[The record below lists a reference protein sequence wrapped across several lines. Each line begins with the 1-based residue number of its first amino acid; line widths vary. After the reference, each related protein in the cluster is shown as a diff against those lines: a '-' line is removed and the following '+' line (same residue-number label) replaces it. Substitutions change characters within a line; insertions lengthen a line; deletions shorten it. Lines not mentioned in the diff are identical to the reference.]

1 MSKTALSCSPIRV
14 LFITMNNQRHLASTI
29 SLLDVARGVWRRKL
43 LILVFTLLA
52 FSTGLGLVKFFKPVY
67 STEAMVLIGN
77 LSSPYDRSQTPDDP
91 RPDPVDDRIIKS
103 QISVLKSQDLALR
116 VVEDLKLQERPEFDS
131 LKQKGVGKIKQLLLA
146 FGFGEDPRL
155 QTPQQRALK
164 RLMEELTVYQIPES
178 NVVAVKYSASVPATA
193 AEVANTLVSTYV
205 ASTAET
211 NSQPTTRARDWIAKQ
226 IQDLRKKVV
235 DSEARIEEFR
245 SQAGLLQGE
254 TTTLG
259 AQELSELNTQ
269 MTLAQATRTEAEERA
284 KSIKNLLASKGS
296 VAASTDALNS
306 PLIQSL
312 REQQVASARRVAE
325 LSATYLPSHPKM
337 IAAQNDLRNID
348 RQIRSEALKLVDSLD
363 QQAKIAK
370 AREKALRA
378 NLEDMKGRKS
388 TENLSE
394 VKLKALERESAADKA
409 LLESLLLRYADASAR
424 QDLSTQPGM
433 ARIIQQAAVP
443 TSPSFP
449 KSGPLVLLITLAGLA
464 LALGLSFLMEIM
476 VAANRLGMPLA
487 AAAQSPDEPAPR
499 TAGSVAQLHELPPPK
514 PVVEHSPVPAG
525 AVQPLAVFPSAF
537 SLPGNQELLKN
548 ASSGDVG
555 GLRAASQKV
564 AEWALRL
571 QRTAGLRRFGI
582 ASLGGGLAD
591 SSMVSVVVA
600 RAVASQGGRVV
611 VVDLA
616 PDGSSV
622 ETLFGLSPGPGFT
635 DLLAGTTDF
644 TKVVARD
651 PHSNIHLLRF
661 GVERTEATVSLV
673 EQRIDAVLSTL
684 ESIYDIV
691 LLHAG
696 EESKKTP
703 TLLSKCQ
710 VALLL
715 APGPRQIDMANT
727 AKSLRESGL
736 VDVQF
741 ARLEPLPSAEV
752 RLAASA

>member
-1 MSKTALSCSPIRV
+1 MSKTGRSCSPIRV
-14 LFITMNNQRHLASTI
+14 LVITMNNQPQLASTI

-52 FSTGLGLVKFFKPVY
+52 FSVGLGLVKFFKPVY
-67 STEAMVLIGN
+67 STEALVLIEN
-77 LSSPYDRSQTPDDP
+77 LSSPYDRTQTADEL

-103 QISVLKSQDLALR
+103 QMSVLRSQDLALR
-116 VVEDLKLQERPEFDS
+116 VVANLKLQERPEFDS
-131 LKQKGVGKIKQLLLA
+131 LREKGLGKIKQYLLA

-164 RLMEELTVYQIPES
+164 RVMEELTVYQVPES
-178 NVVAVKYSASVPATA
+178 NVVAIKYSASVPATA

-205 ASTAET
+205 ASTAES
-211 NSQPTTRARDWIAKQ
+211 NSRPTARARDWIAKQ
-226 IQDLRKKVV
+226 IEDLREKVV
-235 DSEARIEEFR
+235 ASEARIEEFR

-254 TTTLG
+254 TSTLG

-296 VAASTDALNS
+296 VAASTEVLNS

-312 REQQVASARRVAE
+312 REQQVASARRAAE

-363 QQAKIAK
+363 QQAKIAE

-378 NLEDMKGRKS
+378 YLEEMKGRKS
-388 TENLSE
+388 SENLSE

-433 ARIIQQAAVP
+433 ARIIQQAGVP
-443 TSPSFP
+443 ASPSFP

-476 VAANRLGMPLA
+476 AAANRLGMPDVA
-487 AAAQSPDEPAPR
+487 AAHSPAESAPR
-499 TAGSVAQLHELPPPK
+499 AAGSVAQVHELPPRRPI
-514 PVVEHSPVPAG
+514 VEPPPAPAG
-525 AVQPLAVFPSAF
+525 VAQPLAVFPSAS

-548 ASSGDVG
+548 ANSGDLR
-555 GLRAASQKV
+555 GLRVASQKV

-571 QRTAGLRRFGI
+571 QRTTGLRRFAI
-582 ASLGGGLAD
+582 ASLGGGFTD
-591 SSMVSVVVA
+591 SSMVSVVLA
-600 RAVASQGGRVV
+600 RAVASHGARVI

-616 PDGSSV
+616 PDGSGV
-622 ETLFGLSPGPGFT
+622 EALFGLSPGPGFT

-651 PHSNIHLLRF
+651 PLSNVHLLRF
-661 GVERTEATVSLV
+661 GVERTEATVSRM
-673 EQRIDAVLSTL
+673 EQRIDAVLGTL
-684 ESIYDIV
+684 GSIYDVI

-703 TLLSKCQ
+703 ELIGKCQ
-710 VALLL
+710 AALLL
-715 APGPRQIDMANT
+715 ASGLRQTDVAST
-727 AKSLRESGL
+727 AKTLRESGL

-741 ARLEPLPSAEV
+741 ARLEPLPVDEL
-752 RLAASA
+752 RLAASG